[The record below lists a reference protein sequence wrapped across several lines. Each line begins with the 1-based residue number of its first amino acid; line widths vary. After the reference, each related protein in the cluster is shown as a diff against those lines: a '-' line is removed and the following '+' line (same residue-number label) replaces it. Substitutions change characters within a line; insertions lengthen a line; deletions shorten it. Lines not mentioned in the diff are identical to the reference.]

1 MLLVGDV
8 HQLPSV
14 GAGDVFRQLILCG
27 KIPVTVL
34 NLVYRQGKDSN
45 IPINAQLINEGK
57 TNLQW
62 GMISRWS
69 NVQEQMRRHK
79 LLKISISRKFR
90 CMVWSKYRYSLHIK

>member
-34 NLVYRQGKDSN
+34 NLVYRQG
-45 IPINAQLINEGK
+45 EG
-57 TNLQW
+57 Q
-62 GMISRWS
+62 
-69 NVQEQMRRHK
+69 QYPHK
-79 LLKISISRKFR
+79 CST
-90 CMVWSKYRYSLHIK
+90 YQ

>member
-1 MLLVGDV
+1 MCSGM
-8 HQLPSV
+8 
-14 GAGDVFRQLILCG
+14 FILCG

-62 GMISRWS
+62 GDDFQMVECSGADAAAQIVKNIYLKEMLHESGQLFAGNDS
-69 NVQEQMRRHK
+69 N
-79 LLKISISRKFR
+79 
-90 CMVWSKYRYSLHIK
+90 RY